1 MMTAG
6 GSVQAREQDAGAL
19 EAGTLEPAGLILDAQ
34 GDRRCFWQPSMP
46 DYHDHEWGRP
56 VGSDR
61 RLYEKICLEGFQAG
75 MAWITILR
83 KREAF
88 REAFDDFD
96 FERVARYTERDV
108 ERLMGNA
115 GIVRNRAKIVSTI
128 NNARRAVA
136 LADEA
141 GSLAAWLWR
150 HEPKAAER
158 PHTVDLAYWNGNPAS
173 AASAGLSR
181 ALKAR
186 GWTFV
191 GPTTMYAFM
200 QAVGMVNDHM
210 SGCVCH
216 AQIDAARTNFQ
227 RP

>member
-1 MMTAG
+1 MTGADAADAAG
-6 GSVQAREQDAGAL
+6 KG
-19 EAGTLEPAGLILDAQ
+19 GLIVDAQ
-34 GDRRCFWQPSMP
+34 GASRCFWQPSMP

-56 VGSDR
+56 VGDDR

-96 FERVARYTERDV
+96 FERVARYTDQDV
-108 ERLMGNA
+108 DRLMGNPA
-115 GIVRNRAKIVSTI
+115 IVRNRAKIVSTI
-128 NNARRAVA
+128 NNARRALV
-136 LADEA
+136 LAEES
-141 GSLAAWLWR
+141 GSLSDWLWR
-150 HEPKAAER
+150 HEPPATDR
-158 PHTVDLAYWNGNPAS
+158 PTVVDLDYWNRNPTSPAS
-173 AASAGLSR
+173 AALSR
-181 ALKAR
+181 ALKKR

-210 SGCVCH
+210 NGCACR
-216 AQIDAARTNFQ
+216 AAIDAARAAFK
-227 RP
+227 RPAPA